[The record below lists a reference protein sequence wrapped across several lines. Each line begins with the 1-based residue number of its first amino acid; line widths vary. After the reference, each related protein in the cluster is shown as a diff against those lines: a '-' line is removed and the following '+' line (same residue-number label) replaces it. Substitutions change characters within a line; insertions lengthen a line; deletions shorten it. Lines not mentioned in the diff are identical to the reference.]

1 MAYDIHLDTFEG
13 PLDLL
18 LHLIKKN
25 DLEINEIK
33 IADITAEYLSYL
45 DLMKEL
51 NIDVAGEFLVM
62 ASTLMQIKSK
72 SLLPSDNEK
81 DSEEDDPFDQLKNR
95 LLEYQK
101 YKEVGKLLSYK
112 INENSQIYYRPE
124 PVISKQDFVLD
135 VTIFDLMSSFRD
147 ALTALPDN
155 IKEIMYQEIPIEN
168 KIREIL
174 DILEGKQYVSFTEI
188 LKLQNTRLALVVCF
202 MAVLELVKN
211 KQIVAK
217 QSELFSEIRIY
228 KVYNNEL
235 KLEQTNKDINTFEFI
250 ENGEQVEHSR
260 QNEKNLNPKLEL
272 LTETDN
278 IIQGKEDGNI

>member
-1 MAYDIHLDTFEG
+1 MAYDIHIDAFEG

-18 LHLIKKN
+18 LYLIKKN

-51 NIDVAGEFLVM
+51 NIEIAGEFLVM

-72 SLLPSDNEK
+72 SLLPLDNGK
-81 DSEEDDPFDQLKNR
+81 DSEEDDHFDQLKNR

-124 PVISKQDFVLD
+124 TVISKQDFVLD
-135 VTIFDLMSSFRD
+135 ATIFDLMSSFRN
-147 ALTALPDN
+147 ALTALPCN

-174 DILEGKQYVSFTEI
+174 DILEGKQYISFTEI
-188 LKLQNTRLALVVCF
+188 LKLQNTRLALIVCF

-211 KQIVAK
+211 KQIIAK
-217 QSELFSEIRIY
+217 QSELFLEIRIY
-228 KVYNNEL
+228 KVYNNEQE
-235 KLEQTNKDINTFEFI
+235 LEQTNKDINTFEFI
-250 ENGEQVEHSR
+250 ENEEQEEHSR
-260 QNEKNLNPKLEL
+260 QKEENLNSKLEL

-278 IIQGKEDGNI
+278 VI